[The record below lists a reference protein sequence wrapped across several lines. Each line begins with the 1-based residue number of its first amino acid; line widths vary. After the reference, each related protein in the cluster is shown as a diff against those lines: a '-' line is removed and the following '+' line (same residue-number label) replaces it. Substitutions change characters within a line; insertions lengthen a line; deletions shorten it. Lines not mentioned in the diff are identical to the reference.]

1 MAETWTTGKLLEW
14 INGYFLKN
22 GVDSPRLSA
31 EMLLAHIL
39 KVKRIDLY
47 VQFEK
52 VVDDS
57 HLAPLRGLVKRCGQH
72 EPLAYLIGKTEF
84 YSMEFSITKDCLI
97 PRPETEM
104 LVQRGIEFL
113 RLREGRQ
120 QVLDLCTGSG
130 CVAVAVAK
138 NHPAADVVATD
149 ISDAALSA
157 AATNVGKHGLTAR
170 VKLLC
175 GDLFAPIIDGLD
187 SAGFDLITANPP
199 YVSTAE
205 YENLDKNVRDYE
217 PKIALLAGPDGLD
230 VYKRIVAEVD
240 KFLKPGAALMME
252 VGFRQAGAIR
262 KLLEDRGIFTRIS
275 VEKDFNNNDR
285 LVIAVKTAK

>member
-22 GVDSPRLSA
+22 GIDSPRLSA

-52 VVDDS
+52 AVDEA
-57 HLAPLRGLVKRCGQH
+57 LLPPLRELVKRCGQH
-72 EPLAYLIGKTEF
+72 EPLAYLIGRTEF
-84 YSMEFSITKDCLI
+84 YSMELAITKDCLI

-104 LVQRGIEFL
+104 LVQRAIEFL

-120 QVLDLCTGSG
+120 GVLDLCTGSG

-138 NHPAADVVATD
+138 NHPTADVVATD
-149 ISDAALSA
+149 ISDAALSVA
-157 AATNVGKHGLTAR
+157 ARNVEKHKLEGR
-170 VKLLC
+170 VKLIC
-175 GDLFAPIIDGLD
+175 GDLFDPIIANLD
-187 SAGFDLITANPP
+187 APSFDVITANPP

-205 YENLDKNVRDYE
+205 YEKLDRNVKDYE
-217 PKIALLAGPDGLD
+217 PKVALLAGPDGLD
-230 VYKRIVAEVD
+230 VYRRIAAGVD
-240 KFLKPGAALMME
+240 GFLKPGGALMME
-252 VGFRQAGAIR
+252 AGFRQASAIR
-262 KLLEDRGIFTRIS
+262 ALLEATGIFSRIS

-285 LVIAVKTAK
+285 LVAAVKSAR